1 MELINIDYK
10 GLSFD
15 KKIILAVGQF
25 DGLHV
30 AHLEIIKKTIE
41 NANINKCNSAIMT
54 FDPHPDYFLNKREK
68 LGYITPLDK
77 KISLLESLGIDY
89 LIVIKFDQNLCSM
102 SFQDF
107 EKNILNKLNI
117 IKIVAGF
124 DFRYGYK
131 GLGNVD
137 TLKKQYEIDVI
148 DEIKYNGV
156 KLGSNLIR
164 DFLEQGNVK
173 EVYKLLGRYYSIKGI
188 VETGNKIGQ
197 TLGIRT
203 ANITLKD
210 DYYILKTG
218 VYGVYIDVRGKEY
231 VGVCNIGN
239 NPTLNYSERRKLEV
253 HIFDFDQD
261 IYNVEIIVKFVYY
274 LREEKK
280 FDSKEKLILEVN
292 KDIQN
297 VKNKLVKRWR
307 LL

>member
-297 VKNKLVKRWR
+297 VKNKLVKR
-307 LL
+307 

>member
-15 KKIILAVGQF
+15 KKIILAAGQF
-25 DGLHV
+25 DGLHI

-68 LGYITPLDK
+68 LGYITPLNK

-297 VKNKLVKRWR
+297 VKNKLVKR
-307 LL
+307 

>member
-280 FDSKEKLILEVN
+280 FNSKEKLILEVN

-297 VKNKLVKRWR
+297 VKNKLVKR
-307 LL
+307 

>member
-15 KKIILAVGQF
+15 KKIILAAGQF
-25 DGLHV
+25 DGLHI

-68 LGYITPLDK
+68 LGYITPLNK

-131 GLGNVD
+131 GLGNVE

-164 DFLEQGNVK
+164 DFLEQGEVK

-280 FDSKEKLILEVN
+280 FNSKEKLILEVN

>member
-25 DGLHV
+25 DGLHI

-68 LGYITPLDK
+68 LGYITPLNK

-131 GLGNVD
+131 GLGNVE

-164 DFLEQGNVK
+164 DFLEQGDVK

-297 VKNKLVKRWR
+297 VKNKLVKR
-307 LL
+307 